1 MSASSQAA
9 RAKVCLEISCL
20 IKAPWRLLSSGGA
33 CKHTPG
39 TQPPPVSL
47 LSIPCSPYFFSF
59 CPLLDSIS
67 QDKWTNAK
75 NSRLIVSISSLSASN
90 SSVYTRFSKLLHLSL
105 FILLFLFRFLFL
117 SLLSKFTSFFIDKEM
132 KLNNLVYIYI

>member
-90 SSVYTRFSKLLHLSL
+90 SSAATCTHDSLNFCIYRCSFYCFSSDSYFYHFFQNLRVFLL
-105 FILLFLFRFLFL
+105 I
-117 SLLSKFTSFFIDKEM
+117 KK
-132 KLNNLVYIYI
+132 

>member
-39 TQPPPVSL
+39 TQL
-47 LSIPCSPYFFSF
+47 LYHCYRFLAPLIFFSF

-90 SSVYTRFSKLLHLSL
+90 SSVYKRFSKLLHLSL

-117 SLLSKFTSFFIDKEM
+117 SLLSKFMSFFIDKEM